1 MKFENKTK
9 LFMAL
14 SIALL
19 TSCILMTNA
28 PIQPAQAQN
37 SAWLG
42 ETREPPAGVT
52 PYWTQESKAYISFHP
67 NVLGLGQGIILN
79 AWVSPSMDTN
89 RRFMN
94 NITKAMMIT
103 LTKPDGT
110 KVELYLPNANSEATS
125 WTSYTVDQVGVWQAK
140 FTFFGTYFPQQN
152 ITGGVLRTLWLKPS
166 ETAWYNFTVQA
177 EAVSSWPPSALPTGY
192 WEWPVDFHNREWWV
206 MTGVWPG
213 TAYDAG
219 DYADYFNTL
228 YPDTNPYYNSGAM
241 FEPFVTG
248 PNSAHVM
255 RTKTEAIGGLY
266 GGAAGITGQQAD
278 SGYPSVV
285 YHGRC
290 YDTQTKLA
298 TVLQNGTY
306 RKIPVNVA
314 TCYDL
319 RTGEIYYD
327 IAEADGGVTP
337 TYVGYDQGG
346 STQSDTQTFTP
357 ELFTI
362 SNNRLYKINPY
373 TGAVS
378 TNVSLLY
385 SGSTTTGLGTGATYI
400 SQVDEIWWTIQ
411 DLGAAAANATGG
423 RYRLINW
430 TTVGTSTNSASR
442 IYSNTSYATS
452 SLPTTRDMNAGL
464 GASTISNEVDSVRIG
479 QNVTGYN
486 LYTGQK
492 LWSINISQPRYTST
506 GQIADHGKLAVLS
519 MYGTLVGLDL
529 ATGAKL
535 WETQVMNYPF
545 GASAFGVYGMASAY
559 GLFFR
564 PGYDGLWAFNWTD
577 GSTAWYTS
585 RMSKAP
591 FESTYTNYTGGS
603 ESYPGQTQVR
613 IADGKVFIY
622 DGEHSPQQPRTRGWS
637 LYAFDVYTGKE
648 IWELAIN
655 GAIMFSSPPSTG
667 PIIDGYLYFPAT
679 NGVTYIIG
687 IGKSATTANAEPVVI
702 SAGSTVLIKGTVLDQ
717 SPAQPGTPCVSK
729 DSMTTQ
735 MNYLHLQYPI
745 SGIWGNE
752 TINGVPVALSAI
764 GSDGTYYDIGTTT
777 TNGYYGT
784 FSMAWTPT
792 KQDTYTIMANFAGDE
807 SYAASGAATSVTVGP
822 KAETSNN
829 NTGGSATPATD
840 FTPLYYS
847 VAAAAIAIILAVA
860 IVGLL
865 LYRKRP

>member
-1 MKFENKTK
+1 MQNKGK
-9 LFMAL
+9 LTAAIVL
-14 SIALL
+14 VL
-19 TSCILMTNA
+19 LMTSVTLMANMA
-28 PIQPAQAQN
+28 INPTQAQN
-37 SAWLG
+37 SVWLN

-52 PYWTQESKAYISFHP
+52 PFWTQESKAYISFHP

-79 AWVSPSMDTN
+79 GWVSPSMDTN

-94 NITKAMMIT
+94 NITKAMLIT
-103 LTKPDGT
+103 LEKPDGT

-125 WTSYTVDQVGVWQAK
+125 WTTYTVDQVGVWKAK
-140 FTFFGTYFPQQN
+140 FTFFGTFFPQQN
-152 ITGGVLRTLWLKPS
+152 ITGGILRTLWLKPS
-166 ETAWYNFTVQA
+166 ETGWYSFTVQTDL
-177 EAVSSWPPSALPTGY
+177 VSSWPPSPLPTGY
-192 WEWPVDFHNREWWV
+192 WEWPVDFHNREWWTV
-206 MTGVWPG
+206 TGVWPG

-219 DYADYFNTL
+219 DYASYFNTL

-255 RTKTEAIGGLY
+255 RKKTEAIGGMY
-266 GGAAGITGQQAD
+266 GGAAGITGQFAD
-278 SGYPSVV
+278 AGYPSVV

-290 YDTQTKLA
+290 YDTVTKLA
-298 TVLQNGTY
+298 PVLINGTY
-306 RKIPVNVA
+306 RQQPTNVA
-314 TCYDL
+314 TCFDL
-319 RTGEIYYD
+319 RTGEVYYD
-327 IAEADGGVTP
+327 IPEASGGVTP

-346 STQSDTQTFTP
+346 STQSDVQTFTP

-362 SNNRLYKINPY
+362 SSNRLLKINPF
-373 TGAVS
+373 TGAVA

-385 SGSTTTGLGTGATYI
+385 SGSNTTGLGTGATYI
-400 SQVDEIWWTIQ
+400 SQVDEIFWTIQ

-430 TTVGTSTNSASR
+430 TTVGTSSNYATR
-442 IYSNTSYATS
+442 IFSNTSYASS
-452 SLPTTRDMNAGL
+452 SLATTRDMNAGL
-464 GASTISNEVDSVRIG
+464 GASTSSIEVDSVRQG

-486 LYTGQK
+486 LYTGQV
-492 LWSINISQPRYTST
+492 LWSRNISEPRYTSS
-506 GQIADHGKLAVLS
+506 GQIADHGKLAMLS
-519 MYGTLVGLDL
+519 MYGKFVGLDL
-529 ATGAKL
+529 TNGATL
-535 WETQVMNYPF
+535 WETQVMNFPF

-637 LYAFDVYTGKE
+637 LYAFDVYTGKK
-648 IWELAIN
+648 IWELAI
-655 GAIMFSSPPSTG
+655 GGSIMFSSPPSIG
-667 PIIDGYLYFPAT
+667 PIIDGYLFMPAT

-687 IGKSATTANAEPVVI
+687 IGKSATTAKAEPKVI
-702 SAGSTVLIKGTVLDQ
+702 SEGSIVNIEGTVLDT
-717 SPAQPGTPCVSK
+717 SPAQPGTPAVSK

-745 SGIWGNE
+745 DGIWHNE
-752 TINGVPVALSAI
+752 TITGVPVALSAI
-764 GSDGTYYDIGTTT
+764 GEDGTYYDIGTTT
-777 TNGYYGT
+777 TDGYYGT
-784 FSMAWTPT
+784 FAMAWIPP
-792 KQDTYTIMANFAGDE
+792 KQGTYKIIADFAGDE
-807 SYAASGAATSVTVGP
+807 SYAASGAATSITVGP
-822 KAETSNN
+822 KAETSNG
-829 NTGGSATPATD
+829 NTGGPVTTTTD
-840 FTPLYYS
+840 FTPLYYG

-860 IVGLL
+860 IVGIL